1 MASTVTSATMTV
13 TITEKINLRGKDQGN
28 TSTLSISGI
37 SEISSRIVTATTD
50 KIEFLSFDTAVGKG
64 SFVIADV
71 RYMRFTNLDD
81 TNHLNLFFTNSSDD
95 EFTVVLDKGQSFI
108 YNGDLTG
115 GVAATMDAASGTTA
129 SSGQSADL
137 KKVSVQT
144 DSDSCDLE
152 YIVASV

>member
-13 TITEKINLRGKDQGN
+13 TITEKISLNGRDQGN
-28 TSTLSISGI
+28 TNTLSISGI

-50 KIEFLSFDTAVGKG
+50 KLELLAFGAGIGKG

-108 YNGDLTG
+108 YNGDLSG
-115 GVAATMDAASGTTA
+115 GVAKTMDAASGTTA

-152 YIVASV
+152 YIVACA

>member
-13 TITEKINLRGKDQGN
+13 TITEKISLNGRDQGN
-28 TSTLSISGI
+28 TNTLSISGI
-37 SEISSRIVTATTD
+37 SEISSRIVTATTG
-50 KIEFLSFDTAVGKG
+50 KLELLSFDTGIGKG

-81 TNHLNLFFTNSSDD
+81 TNHLNLFFTNSLGD

-115 GVAATMDAASGTTA
+115 GVAATMDAASTTA
-129 SSGQSADL
+129 AASGQCADL
-137 KKVSVQT
+137 AKVSVQT

-152 YIVASV
+152 YIVACA

>member
-13 TITEKINLRGKDQGN
+13 TITEKISLNGRDQGN
-28 TSTLSISGI
+28 TNTLSISGI

-50 KIEFLSFDTAVGKG
+50 KLELLAFGAGIGKG
-64 SFVIADV
+64 SFAKADV
-71 RYMRFTNLDD
+71 RYIRFTNLDD
-81 TNHLNLFFTNSSDD
+81 TNHLNLFFTNNADD

-115 GVAATMDAASGTTA
+115 GVAATMDANSAGTA
-129 SSGQSADL
+129 SSGQCVDL
-137 KKVSVQT
+137 AKVSVQT

-152 YIVASV
+152 YIVACA

>member
-50 KIEFLSFDTAVGKG
+50 KIELLSFTGIGKG
-64 SFVIADV
+64 SFVKADV

-81 TNHLNLFFTNSSDD
+81 TNHLNLFFTNSSND

-115 GVAATMDAASGTTA
+115 GVAATMDANTAGVA
-129 SSGQSADL
+129 SSGQCVDL
-137 KKVSVQT
+137 AKVSVQT
-144 DSDSCDLE
+144 DTASCDLE
-152 YIVASV
+152 YIVACA

>member
-50 KIEFLSFDTAVGKG
+50 KLELLSFTGIGKG
-64 SFVIADV
+64 SFVKADV

-108 YNGDLTG
+108 YNGDLAG
-115 GVAATMDAASGTTA
+115 GVAATMDANALGAA
-129 SSGQSADL
+129 SSGQVADL
-137 KKVSVQT
+137 VKMSVQT

-152 YIVASV
+152 YIVACA